1 MENRDNMD
9 SQAGAQPSGNSEKP
23 FSSGKGVVTPTSTLV
38 DPKVRCDRCNAA
50 CAVRV
55 ILPSGAEL
63 AFCRHHAN
71 KHKAALAKMGALIEG

>member
-1 MENRDNMD
+1 M
-9 SQAGAQPSGNSEKP
+9 
-23 FSSGKGVVTPTSTLV
+23 PTSTLV